1 MPNLFEYINCNTSS
15 NKLQYQ
21 AINCNTSSTNVLKH
35 SSWAFF
41 QSSLEVHFFV
51 GEVGESRC
59 SCVMEGPDWSDVSHE
74 GSCASTEFDNNL
86 SDVEEVEPLGSV
98 QNAQKRSERSLPLT
112 QAKPS
117 PSPVRKRMRR
127 PPVKMLCSAMGGWST
142 RLDDAANEK
151 MESEQ
156 FSRAHCLFSISFK
169 RSLSLGHQRIC
180 LPPCTPTRRHR
191 WETSLVGSRC
201 SRARALWYRCCVLVH
216 SRRSLR
222 IIPRCL
228 RGAGRSRRSC
238 GRHRSSRTCG
248 ACLQQAPQWPGP
260 ALRCR
265 SQWRP

>member
-1 MPNLFEYINCNTSS
+1 ME
-15 NKLQYQ
+15 
-21 AINCNTSSTNVLKH
+21 A
-35 SSWAFF
+35 
-41 QSSLEVHFFV
+41 HFFV